1 MITWEN
7 INNKEF
13 ENLAFEYMVSNYP
26 NLRWEKTK
34 MTNDGNK
41 DGESVISYL
50 PFNTTIKYWYEA
62 KYSVNTNKSI
72 PKSHLDSTLVSSL
85 LDGHV
90 VVIAFITNAYISD
103 DYKRRADIFAS
114 NRDNLKIYYIN
125 GEEIESWLSDNPTIE
140 DKYFHTNCAQKYY
153 IEDKIE
159 TICFLDKYDCG
170 DNRFLKLS
178 TIKLRNEYLIYVRFK
193 SSKDQNVGIV
203 LDDAFESTSCYMNIY
218 KELSDWNVKKGDN
231 SLFLPVKVIISKP
244 EYVIKIKICSEV
256 KNYIIKDIKTLD
268 LYTPQL
274 FISSQMA
281 ILNDINLF
289 INSNT
294 SNNLFFLIDM
304 YRAFGLLNMA
314 KDIFEKSNEPR
325 RLLDSLSEIA
335 FTKALLEKDYS
346 IIMLQNIGDKMK
358 EQKYIHSYTRN
369 CLKIIV
375 IMLLSQKYT
384 QTELLNLMNKMLMKN
399 TAIASGKRHQAIAYH
414 VLAAIYYFYNDIIQ
428 ANKYSEKCLQLFSE
442 LGEDYKKIQFHNAEI
457 KRKGKIILACENPL
471 FDSDNFIL
479 DTRIW

>member
-90 VVIAFITNAYISD
+90 VVIAFITN
-103 DYKRRADIFAS
+103 
-114 NRDNLKIYYIN
+114 
-125 GEEIESWLSDNPTIE
+125 
-140 DKYFHTNCAQKYY
+140 
-153 IEDKIE
+153 
-159 TICFLDKYDCG
+159 
-170 DNRFLKLS
+170 
-178 TIKLRNEYLIYVRFK
+178 
-193 SSKDQNVGIV
+193 
-203 LDDAFESTSCYMNIY
+203 
-218 KELSDWNVKKGDN
+218 
-231 SLFLPVKVIISKP
+231 
-244 EYVIKIKICSEV
+244 
-256 KNYIIKDIKTLD
+256 
-268 LYTPQL
+268 
-274 FISSQMA
+274 
-281 ILNDINLF
+281 
-289 INSNT
+289 
-294 SNNLFFLIDM
+294 
-304 YRAFGLLNMA
+304 AFGLLNMA

>member
-1 MITWEN
+1 MTWP
-7 INNKEF
+7 F
-13 ENLAFEYMVSNYP
+13 EN
-26 NLRWEKTK
+26 
-34 MTNDGNK
+34 
-41 DGESVISYL
+41 
-50 PFNTTIKYWYEA
+50 
-62 KYSVNTNKSI
+62 NTNGIVK
-72 PKSHLDSTLVSSL
+72 
-85 LDGHV
+85 
-90 VVIAFITNAYISD
+90 N
-103 DYKRRADIFAS
+103 
-114 NRDNLKIYYIN
+114 NLKIYYIN

-159 TICFLDKYDCG
+159 TVCFLDKYDCG

-203 LDDAFESTSCYMNIY
+203 LDDAFESKSIY
-218 KELSDWNVKKGDN
+218 N
-231 SLFLPVKVIISKP
+231 
-244 EYVIKIKICSEV
+244 
-256 KNYIIKDIKTLD
+256 
-268 LYTPQL
+268 
-274 FISSQMA
+274 
-281 ILNDINLF
+281 
-289 INSNT
+289 
-294 SNNLFFLIDM
+294 IDM

>member
-1 MITWEN
+1 MQGRGTE
-7 INNKEF
+7 
-13 ENLAFEYMVSNYP
+13 
-26 NLRWEKTK
+26 
-34 MTNDGNK
+34 
-41 DGESVISYL
+41 
-50 PFNTTIKYWYEA
+50 
-62 KYSVNTNKSI
+62 
-72 PKSHLDSTLVSSL
+72 
-85 LDGHV
+85 
-90 VVIAFITNAYISD
+90 D
-103 DYKRRADIFAS
+103 DYKMALLKSNELGLIEYEGFAHMDYAKS
-114 NRDNLKIYYIN
+114 IYN
-125 GEEIESWLSDNPTIE
+125 
-140 DKYFHTNCAQKYY
+140 
-153 IEDKIE
+153 
-159 TICFLDKYDCG
+159 
-170 DNRFLKLS
+170 
-178 TIKLRNEYLIYVRFK
+178 
-193 SSKDQNVGIV
+193 
-203 LDDAFESTSCYMNIY
+203 
-218 KELSDWNVKKGDN
+218 
-231 SLFLPVKVIISKP
+231 
-244 EYVIKIKICSEV
+244 
-256 KNYIIKDIKTLD
+256 
-268 LYTPQL
+268 
-274 FISSQMA
+274 
-281 ILNDINLF
+281 
-289 INSNT
+289 
-294 SNNLFFLIDM
+294 IDM

-375 IMLLSQKYT
+375 IMSLSQKYT